1 MKASKILA
9 LSGLVMMMATGYAS
23 AAAPKTV
30 TGSTI
35 NFTGVVTDG
44 ACGISV
50 GSKDQTVKLVTAPV
64 ANIVKGAAYKPTAF
78 TITLE
83 GCSVDTYT
91 TASFD
96 FTGRNEDNGAAL
108 ANDAAQN
115 QATGVGIQL
124 IDMDSKAI
132 KIGATGQGAKM
143 NLAAG
148 GANVARFTAGLYGLA
163 TGPVTSG
170 TVSATASFNIVYE

>member
-35 NFTGVVTDG
+35 NFTGEFTDG
-44 ACGISV
+44 ACGIAV
-50 GSKDQTVKLVTAPV
+50 NSKNQTITLATAPV
-64 ANIVKGAAYKPTAF
+64 ASIVKGTAYKPTQF
-78 TITLE
+78 SITLE
-83 GCSVDTYT
+83 GCSIDTYT

-96 FTGRNEDNGAAL
+96 FSGQSTDGGAAL
-108 ANDAAQN
+108 ANTAPQNAAN
-115 QATGVGIQL
+115 GVGIQL
-124 IDMDSKAI
+124 IDIDSKAI
-132 KIGATGQGAKM
+132 KIGVAGQGAKM

-148 GANVARFTAGLYGLA
+148 GANTARFTAGLYGLA

-170 TVSATASFNIVYE
+170 TVSATTNFNIVYE